1 MMLPDDDEDAR
12 GAGDPEHDADARR
25 AGDPEPGADADER
38 EQRLEAARAFRS
50 TVDVGL
56 PFRDRILDQFFLD
69 EPGDRDT
76 VILLMRGMPLP
87 VTFGFPGCPGGAIWE
102 NYVGFVRNFH
112 PSISIACVHP
122 LCPFSAK
129 ERLVVFLCSVAFN
142 FLWTAFTTYHENAVE
157 DAISRRLGPGHVV
170 LYALLKHTVT
180 VVYAVLIRQI
190 VICPCLYEP
199 VMRAARDDAVLAA
212 GELAARA
219 AKLRRWKERGDRVL
233 VLLAVFHGAMIAAVI
248 YVVTTENWLRGYRNP
263 QTAVVRRIL
272 VAELV
277 NFFVWFLKFAP
288 LFLILY
294 PIHRAQ
300 WYCGGDLSDYV
311 LRRRA
316 LLAYRTSENYRD
328 EMFPRCVTPETR
340 ELRGTRLS
348 SLRKSSGFLTLS
360 TIRRNAAPK
369 DQELVAMPRCRSVDE
384 DGGDDARV

>member
-1 MMLPDDDEDAR
+1 MKLQCNAPD
-12 GAGDPEHDADARR
+12 
-25 AGDPEPGADADER
+25 
-38 EQRLEAARAFRS
+38 FR
-50 TVDVGL
+50 
-56 PFRDRILDQFFLD
+56 F
-69 EPGDRDT
+69 
-76 VILLMRGMPLP
+76 
-87 VTFGFPGCPGGAIWE
+87 
-102 NYVGFVRNFH
+102 
-112 PSISIACVHP
+112 IA
-122 LCPFSAK
+122 
-129 ERLVVFLCSVAFN
+129 
-142 FLWTAFTTYHENAVE
+142 T
-157 DAISRRLGPGHVV
+157 
-170 LYALLKHTVT
+170 
-180 VVYAVLIRQI
+180 
-190 VICPCLYEP
+190 
-199 VMRAARDDAVLAA
+199 

-248 YVVTTENWLRGYRNP
+248 YVVTTENWLQGYRNP
-263 QTAVVRRIL
+263 QTAVVKRIL

-328 EMFPRCVTPETR
+328 DRFPRCVTPETH

-369 DQELVAMPRCRSVDE
+369 DQELVAMPRCRSIDE
-384 DGGDDARV
+384 DGDDARV